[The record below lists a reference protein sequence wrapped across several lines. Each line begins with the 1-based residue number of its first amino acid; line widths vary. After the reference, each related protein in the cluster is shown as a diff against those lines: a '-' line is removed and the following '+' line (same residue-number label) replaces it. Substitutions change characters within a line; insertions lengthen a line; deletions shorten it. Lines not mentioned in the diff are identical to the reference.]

1 MGRNPEGAAPTLVS
15 IVFFLHAP
23 QHCRL
28 SHMRGCQARLHLAG
42 NSGITGTQIE
52 MGARHMVYIYLAIA
66 IVAEVT
72 ATAAL
77 KASDEFNNPIPS
89 IVVVVGYSISFYFL
103 ATVLRTLP
111 VGVTYAI
118 WSGLGIVLVALVAVV
133 VFRQVPDT
141 PAILGMALIVSG
153 VVVINLFSNLSDV

>member
-1 MGRNPEGAAPTLVS
+1 
-15 IVFFLHAP
+15 
-23 QHCRL
+23 
-28 SHMRGCQARLHLAG
+28 
-42 NSGITGTQIE
+42 
-52 MGARHMVYIYLAIA
+52 MVYIYLAIA

-72 ATAAL
+72 ATTAL

-89 IVVVVGYSISFYFL
+89 IIVVVGYSISFYFL

-133 VFRQVPDT
+133 AFRQVPDT

-153 VVVINLFSNLSDV
+153 VLVINLFSNLSDV